1 MLLLEQL
8 TQLLNNMKRTLS
20 FFLSITTSF
29 IFILFLF
36 GATGASAQGQC
47 DGIISEDAQY
57 FACCA
62 SDKEDPMSSCATYRT
77 HVRYTL
83 GRCNGSTFPNDNT
96 YSLCCDGASSVSPN
110 LNACLTY
117 KTQKNTPSC
126 TMITTDAQFTAC
138 CSGNSGDQSIE
149 NACDA
154 YAATEV
160 NTPPP
165 GGTQTT
171 NPTGGTSGITTTG
184 GSGATGAAVGECS
197 AIRFRS
203 LLDILIWIK
212 CVISGVIIPLIFSLA
227 TLFFMWN
234 LTMFI
239 RSSDN
244 SQKKEDARQRM
255 VWGLV
260 ALFIML
266 SVWGIITIL
275 SNIFG
280 ISPSVPLLQT
290 EVYLD
295 PAKASK
301 K

>member
-20 FFLSITTSF
+20 FFLSITASF
-29 IFILFLF
+29 IFTFFLL
-36 GATGASAQGQC
+36 GGGASAQGQC
-47 DGIISEDAQY
+47 EGIISEDAQY
-57 FACCA
+57 VACCA
-62 SDKEDPMSSCATYRT
+62 NDKDDSMSSCATYRT

-83 GRCNGSTFPNDNT
+83 GRCNGTIPNDAT
-96 YSLCCDGASSVSPN
+96 YSLCCEGASSVAPN

-117 KTQKNTPSC
+117 NTQKNAPSC
-126 TMITTDAQFTAC
+126 TIITTDAQFTAC
-138 CSGNSGDQSIE
+138 CSGDSTNPTIE
-149 NACDA
+149 NACDI
-154 YAATEV
+154 YAATEA

-212 CVISGVIIPLIFSLA
+212 CVISGVIVPLIFSLA

-255 VWGLV
+255 VWGLI

-280 ISPSVPLLQT
+280 ISPTVPLLQT

>member
-20 FFLSITTSF
+20 FFLSIVTSF
-29 IFILFLF
+29 VFVLFLF
-36 GATGASAQGQC
+36 GATGVSAQGQC
-47 DGIISEDAQY
+47 EGIISEDDQY

-62 SDKEDPMSSCATYRT
+62 NDKEDSMSSCATYRT

-83 GRCNGSTFPNDNT
+83 GRCNGNTFPNDNT
-96 YSLCCDGASSVSPN
+96 YSLCCDGASSVGPN

-126 TMITTDAQFTAC
+126 TIITTDAQFTAC
-138 CSGNSGDQSIE
+138 CSGDSGDQTIE
-149 NACDA
+149 NACDI

-160 NTPPP
+160 NTPPS

-171 NPTGGTSGITTTG
+171 TPGGSTTTSTG
-184 GSGATGAAVGECS
+184 GSGGATGAAVGECS

-203 LLDILIWIK
+203 LIDILIWIK
-212 CVISGVIIPLIFSLA
+212 CVITGVLIPLIFGLA
-227 TLFFMWN
+227 TIFFLWN
-234 LTMFI
+234 VTQFI

-244 SQKKEDARQRM
+244 TAKKEEARQRM
-255 VWGLV
+255 VWGIL

-280 ISPSVPLLQT
+280 ISPTVPLLQT

-301 K
+301 

>member
-1 MLLLEQL
+1 
-8 TQLLNNMKRTLS
+8 MKRTLS
-20 FFLSITTSF
+20 FFLSITASL

-36 GATGASAQGQC
+36 GATGVSAQDQC
-47 DGIISEDAQY
+47 AGIISEDTQY
-57 FACCA
+57 FACCGNN
-62 SDKEDPMSSCATYRT
+62 KNDPDSSCAFYRA
-77 HVRYTL
+77 HVRYSL
-83 GRCNGSTFPNDNT
+83 GRCSGNTFPNDNT
-96 YSLCCDGASSVSPN
+96 YSLCCEGASSVPPN
-110 LNACLTY
+110 TNACLNY
-117 KTQKNTPSC
+117 STQKNTSSC
-126 TMITTDAQFTAC
+126 TMITSDAQFTAC
-138 CSGNSGDQSIE
+138 CSGTSGDQTIE

-154 YAATEV
+154 YAATEA
-160 NTPPP
+160 NTPPS

-171 NPTGGTSGITTTG
+171 NPTGGTTTTTANTG
-184 GSGATGAAVGECS
+184 GATGAAVGECS

-203 LLDILIWIK
+203 LLDILIWVK
-212 CVISGVIIPLIFSLA
+212 CIITGVLIPLIFALA
-227 TLFFMWN
+227 TIFFMWN

-255 VWGLV
+255 VWGML

-266 SVWGIITIL
+266 SVWGIITIV

-280 ISPSVPLLQT
+280 ISATVPLLQT

-301 K
+301 Q